1 MKLVH
6 GAMFAMLM
14 GCVGVAH
21 ATRAAD
27 QTVTSDRIVA
37 TARSAFPAV
46 KGSMKVTLR
55 VIGVPHD
62 ATVPDGSVRL
72 EVQPVVGRWPRA
84 RVAVSVL
91 ISVDGKALRTET
103 IWFAVKATQTAWVY
117 GSDAPAGTPVGKLKI
132 RQADVDVAESDGQP
146 VKTLASLADERLK
159 RGVHAGWPLLAG
171 DFEPVPDV
179 DTRSQV
185 VVHVHYGPIRIETLA
200 QAMGAGEVGDT
211 VPVLIKGAA
220 SPVLARI
227 VGKGA
232 VDIAR

>member
-1 MKLVH
+1 MRFFY
-6 GAMFAMLM
+6 GATVAVLI

-27 QTVTSDRIVA
+27 QTVTSDRIIA
-37 TARSAFPAV
+37 TARSVFPAV
-46 KGSMKVTLR
+46 KDSMKVTSR

-72 EVQPVVGRWPRA
+72 KAQPIMGRWPRA

-91 ISVDGKALRTET
+91 ISVDGKAVRTET
-103 IWFAVKATQTAWVY
+103 IWFAVKALQTAWIY
-117 GSDAPAGTPVGKLKI
+117 GNDAPAGTPVGKLKI

-159 RGVHAGWPLLAG
+159 RGIHAGWPLLAE

-185 VVHVHYGPIRIETLA
+185 VVHVRYGPIRIETLA
-200 QAMGAGEVGDT
+200 EAMSAGEVGDT

-220 SPVLARI
+220 SPVLAKI